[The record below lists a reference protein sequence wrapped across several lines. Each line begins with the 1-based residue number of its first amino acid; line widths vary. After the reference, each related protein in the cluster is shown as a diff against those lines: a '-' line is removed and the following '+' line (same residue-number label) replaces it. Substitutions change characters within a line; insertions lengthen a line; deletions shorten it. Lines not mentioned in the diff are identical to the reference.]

1 MKEATAEL
9 NGTLIV
15 VIAIAALS
23 AFFFTIIWPMVRQ
36 NLKDQAGCSTA
47 ICGRGIELS
56 GVNKGMVFCHAPNNK
71 KDVIYCPYRG

>member
-47 ICGRGIELS
+47 VCDK
-56 GVNKGMVFCHAPNNK
+56 GVGTNGMVYCYAPNNK
-71 KDVIYCPYRG
+71 NDIIYCPYRG